1 MPQAKNPENPVNP
14 VQKKQNRVR
23 SFEIAYELF
32 LKPIF
37 RILKNI
43 LKNNPLSPS
52 ASLPKEN
59 S

>member
-37 RILKNI
+37 RM
-43 LKNNPLSPS
+43 
-52 ASLPKEN
+52 PKKIQKKQPTIPI
-59 S
+59 